1 VDAFGHT
8 STAMRVR
15 DLPEYAEKVSRGIK
29 SPNFL
34 NLMHLCEAPTSCVS
48 FFDDIVH
55 YISPLVDK

>member
-1 VDAFGHT
+1 
-8 STAMRVR
+8 MRVR